1 MAFQIQYARNP
12 FILAAWEGTHSYLP
26 RLLQYQ
32 EIGLSP
38 ISISRAIITAEQR
51 KHLAPDP

>member
-1 MAFQIQYARNP
+1 MAFQIQSARNP
-12 FILAAWEGTHSYLP
+12 SILAAWEGTHSYLP

-51 KHLAPDP
+51 KHLKPDP